1 MSQGRNAARSAEQ
14 IVNERL
20 EKHGRALA
28 LEALARLMQK
38 TPVDTGH
45 ARGNWFVQEDEASSA
60 EVEGRMEAQA
70 RAEGAVVISDFD
82 IRDHELHL
90 TNNVPYIER
99 LENGWSK
106 QAPQGMAKLTVEELR
121 GVSDR
126 IAVRLN
132 RG

>member
-14 IVNERL
+14 IVNDRL
-20 EKHGRALA
+20 EKHGRALG

-45 ARGNWFVQEDEASSA
+45 ARGNWFANEDEASSA
-60 EVEGRMEAQA
+60 EAEGRREAQA
-70 RAEGAVVISDFD
+70 KAEGAVVISDFD
-82 IRDHELHL
+82 ITDHELHL
-90 TNNVPYIER
+90 TNNVDYIER